1 MTTNT
6 KRCRICRAE
15 FTPTTGGQRYCSPK
29 CSKKARQVCQKKYH
43 KKYHLRQKLAK
54 QQEQET
60 VMCFGQ
66 MVFEPINVPGN
77 HGDNRPPDPYWG
89 F

>member
-6 KRCRICRAE
+6 KRCRMCRAK
-15 FTPTTGGQRYCSPK
+15 FTPRTGGQRYCSLK
-29 CSKKARQVCQKKYH
+29 CRKKAKQKINREY
-43 KKYHLRQKLAK
+43 YQRRKLAK

-77 HGDNRPPDPYWG
+77 HGDNRQPDPYWG